1 MLCPFLSE
9 VQVRSCQL
17 ASVRKLIPLAG
28 AAAGELC
35 SSPQFAECAAFRRL
49 GQAAAGAT
57 ACPHLSESLMQYC
70 SAAPVMRMVPWSET
84 AVSRCGSGA
93 YRYCDLY
100 LEMSAASAQRG
111 SGQDAYGDEDLP
123 IPPALKYT
131 ANHMWLDVAEDGV
144 CHVGLDA
151 LYARLLGPVEAIEFL
166 TQPGTSGAAGGVAA
180 GSQPGAVLRVDGH
193 DWQVAFPRPMHVT
206 ACNLVLRSD
215 PSRLTSDPYGRGWM
229 FMGTGVDA
237 AQLRTGAEAAAWMQD
252 ESRRLNEFVQA
263 RSGCYADG
271 GVFESG
277 LLATLPRRDALSLFN
292 AFLSPAAESTR
303 SLPGHDSRR
312 GEEE

>member
-1 MLCPFLSE
+1 MICPFLRE

-35 SSPQFAECAAFRRL
+35 SSGQFAECAAFRRL
-49 GQAAAGAT
+49 GQDAAGAT

-70 SAAPVMRMVPWSET
+70 SAAPVMRLVPWSEA

-93 YRYCDLY
+93 CRYCDLY
-100 LEMSAASAQRG
+100 LEMKGASAQG
-111 SGQDAYGDEDLP
+111 GFGQGGLGNEELP
-123 IPPALKYT
+123 VPAGLRYT

-151 LYARLLGPVEAIEFL
+151 LYARLLGPVEAIEFITL
-166 TQPGTSGAAGGVAA
+166 PGTSGAAAGAAA
-180 GSQPGAVLRVDGH
+180 GSLPGAVLRVRGH

-206 ACNLVLRSD
+206 ACNLALRSD
-215 PSRLTSDPYGRGWM
+215 PSRLTSNPYGRGWM
-229 FMGTGVDA
+229 FAGTGVDPA
-237 AQLRTGAEAAAWMQD
+237 GLRTGAEAAAWMQD

-263 RSGCYADG
+263 RSRCYADG

-277 LLATLPRRDALSLFN
+277 LLATLPRHDALSLFN
-292 AFLSPAAESTR
+292 AFLSPAAEPVR
-303 SLPGHDSRR
+303 SMPERDGRR
-312 GEEE
+312 GE

>member
-1 MLCPFLSE
+1 MHCPFLSE

-17 ASVRKLIPLAG
+17 ASVRKLIPLSG

-35 SSPQFAECAAFRRL
+35 SSAHFSECAAFRRL
-49 GQAAAGAT
+49 GQGAAGAT
-57 ACPHLSESLMQYC
+57 ACPHLVESLMQYC
-70 SAAPVMRMVPWSET
+70 SAAPVMRLVPWSEA

-93 YRYCDLY
+93 CRYCDLY
-100 LEMSAASAQRG
+100 LEMSGASAHG
-111 SGQDAYGDEDLP
+111 GCGQGGRGDEELP
-123 IPPALKYT
+123 VPQALRYT

-151 LYARLLGPVEAIEFL
+151 LFARLLGPVEAIEFITL
-166 TQPGTSGAAGGVAA
+166 PEASGAVAGEIA
-180 GSQPGAVLRVDGH
+180 GSMPGAVLRVHGH
-193 DWQVAFPRPMHVT
+193 DFQVAFPRPMHVM
-206 ACNLVLRSD
+206 ACNLALRSD

-229 FMGTGVDA
+229 FTGTGVDA
-237 AQLRTGAEAAAWMQD
+237 AQLRTGAEAAGWMQD

-277 LLATLPRRDALSLFN
+277 LLATLPRGDALSLFN
-292 AFLSPAAESTR
+292 AFLSPAAEPKR
-303 SLPGHDSRR
+303 MLPVRDDRR
-312 GEEE
+312 GKEK

>member
-1 MLCPFLSE
+1 MHCPFLSE

-35 SSPQFAECAAFRRL
+35 SSAQFAECAAFRRL
-49 GQAAAGAT
+49 GQDAAGAT
-57 ACPHLSESLMQYC
+57 ACPHLVESLMQYC
-70 SAAPVMRMVPWSET
+70 SAAPVMRLVPWSEA

-93 YRYCDLY
+93 CRYCDLY
-100 LEMSAASAQRG
+100 LEMSGDSAHG
-111 SGQDAYGDEDLP
+111 GGQGGLGDEELP
-123 IPPALKYT
+123 VPPALRYT

-151 LYARLLGPVEAIEFL
+151 LFARLLGPVEAIEFITL
-166 TQPGTSGAAGGVAA
+166 PGASGAAAGAVA
-180 GSQPGAVLRVDGH
+180 GSVPGAVLRVRGH

-229 FMGTGVDA
+229 FMGTGVDG
-237 AQLRTGAEAAAWMQD
+237 AQLRTGAEAAGWMQA

-277 LLATLPRRDALSLFN
+277 LLATLPRGEALSLFN
-292 AFLSPAAESTR
+292 ALLSPRAESAR
-303 SLPGHDSRR
+303 SLPMRDGWRR
-312 GEEE
+312 EEK

>member
-1 MLCPFLSE
+1 MHCPFLSE

-35 SSPQFAECAAFRRL
+35 SSAQFAECAPFRRL
-49 GQAAAGAT
+49 GQDAPGAT
-57 ACPHLSESLMQYC
+57 ACPHLVESLMQYC
-70 SAAPVMRMVPWSET
+70 SAAPVMRLVPWSEA

-93 YRYCDLY
+93 CRYCDLY
-100 LEMSAASAQRG
+100 LEMSWDSAHG
-111 SGQDAYGDEDLP
+111 CGQGGLGDEELP
-123 IPPALKYT
+123 VPPALRYT
-131 ANHMWLDVAEDGV
+131 ANHMWLDVAQDGV

-151 LYARLLGPVEAIEFL
+151 LFARLLGPVEAIEFITL
-166 TQPGTSGAAGGVAA
+166 PGAPGAAAGAVA
-180 GSQPGAVLRVDGH
+180 GSVPGAVLRVRGH

-237 AQLRTGAEAAAWMQD
+237 AQLRTGAEAAGWMQA

-277 LLATLPRRDALSLFN
+277 LLATLPRGDALSLFN
-292 AFLSPAAESTR
+292 ALLSPAAEPIR
-303 SLPGHDSRR
+303 SLPMRDGRR
-312 GEEE
+312 REEK